1 MCQAQTHKTASP
13 RIMATENLVARF
25 MFTWYSIKIGKTAQI
40 QSVTTAP
47 VDTRYPRLAMTIV
60 GAHVPS

>member
-1 MCQAQTHKTASP
+1 
-13 RIMATENLVARF
+13 MATENLLARF
-25 MFTWYSIKIGKTAQI
+25 IFTWYSIKTGKTAQI

-47 VDTRYPRLAMTIV
+47 VDTRYPRLAITIV